1 MKEKILSLIGVK
13 GEVSPKELESLTGLG
28 PAMLFRHLKKLQ
40 EEKKILKIGSSPKV
54 FYKLNQDVF
63 LESKIKIDSEI
74 IQENFSLITATG
86 QELLGSVGFVK
97 WCEERKLD
105 INLMVEKYEEQIRE
119 YKKFFHNGYIDATQK
134 IQTSF
139 KDNIFLDKLFYLDF
153 YSYPVFGRTKISNW
167 LFYGKTLQQKELMNK
182 VIEISRNKIYTF
194 VLEQKVDCVL
204 FVPPTVPRKTQF
216 MKVLEESL
224 NLSLPKVKIIKTKTP
239 IIIQQKSLKDLGDR
253 IKNAKTSL
261 VVETRD
267 THFKKLLIIDDFTGS
282 GATLNVIAEKC
293 KKQKVADQVYGL
305 TITGSINGFE
315 VIKEV

>member
-13 GEVSPKELESLTGLG
+13 GEVSPKELESLTDLG
-28 PAMLFRHLKKLQ
+28 TAMLFRHLKKLQ
-40 EEKKILKIGSSPKV
+40 EEKKIIKIGSSPKV
-54 FYKLNQDVF
+54 FYKLNQDVL
-63 LESKIKIDSEI
+63 LENKIKINSEI

-86 QELLGSVGFVK
+86 QELLGTVGFVK
-97 WCEERKLD
+97 WCEESKLD
-105 INLMVEKYEEQIRE
+105 INMMVEKYEEQIRE
-119 YKKFFHNGYIDATQK
+119 YKKFFHNGYIEATQK

-267 THFKKLLIIDDFTGS
+267 MHFKKTTYHRRLYRFWRYTQRHRR
-282 GATLNVIAEKC
+282 KM
-293 KKQKVADQVYGL
+293 
-305 TITGSINGFE
+305 
-315 VIKEV
+315 